1 MAKAQ
6 LRSRSRKGEKSAGS
20 ELKQA
25 TELDASPKTGTK
37 AAKEEP
43 SSSSEKAEIA
53 AEFRNMM
60 ILLMVAVT
68 TYGGRTCTKLLL
80 NDLVRLNG
88 LKEGYRFM
96 LLSIFY
102 WSYAPPQLF
111 GGWLAQKL
119 GGKKAMM
126 IHMGGMTLA
135 FIGTGVLLVMPDLDM
150 DFRIQAIGALRL
162 VDGLCQCLYVPTVYT
177 LYRERVKKSRRSH
190 YKAMMSLGNRSA
202 RFAAAALEPWLV
214 HGVFLAVAPV
224 YGILGVIALGVFVT
238 FAVMFPP
245 AKRPRKLIKNAAST
259 KALGNSASGELKR
272 SRLNG
277 NDPPVPLFGRKFWRL
292 VLFGPALACT
302 LVQFCSNWIQILVE
316 TFSMRFYTEVV
327 NTTVVEAAIYNSSPL
342 TVGFVSPFVCVGLEV
357 FLHRLNFSSKN
368 IRRTHSC
375 LALLLTTLAMVVI
388 STTENAS
395 VFLWA
400 IVATLFANGLHTAGY
415 AANYDELGGGQTGI
429 LSAFG
434 NSVANLA
441 GLGAPLL
448 AFHLQEHLGDWTLIF
463 PATAVLCFVSGV
475 IYFFFIST
483 QTAPLEDAPPAD
495 KTGAVTVPPPAADA
509 AATAATAAL
518 KKHQD

>member
-357 FLHRLNFSSKN
+357 FLHVRLCKRVCPLLDFDFFSVEGCCLCRCFVRHLSQRLNFSSKN

-415 AANYDELGGGQTGI
+415 AANYDELGGGFVFMFNM
-429 LSAFG
+429 LSSDFR
-434 NSVANLA
+434 N
-441 GLGAPLL
+441 
-448 AFHLQEHLGDWTLIF
+448 H
-463 PATAVLCFVSGV
+463 
-475 IYFFFIST
+475 
-483 QTAPLEDAPPAD
+483 
-495 KTGAVTVPPPAADA
+495 
-509 AATAATAAL
+509 AL
-518 KKHQD
+518 R

>member
-6 LRSRSRKGEKSAGS
+6 LRSRGRKGDKKADS
-20 ELKQA
+20 EPKQ
-25 TELDASPKTGTK
+25 TTGVDASPKSVAK
-37 AAKEEP
+37 AVKDAP
-43 SSSSEKAEIA
+43 SSSAEKAVIA

-135 FIGTGVLLVMPDLDM
+135 FLGTGALLVIPDLDM

-224 YGILGVIALGVFVT
+224 YGILGVLALGVFVT

-245 AKRPRKLIKNAAST
+245 AKRPRALQSVPAPSA
-259 KALGNSASGELKR
+259 KALGDSASASATATAAVLKL

-357 FLHRLNFSSKN
+357 FLHVR
-368 IRRTHSC
+368 
-375 LALLLTTLAMVVI
+375 
-388 STTENAS
+388 AS
-395 VFLWA
+395 
-400 IVATLFANGLHTAGY
+400 
-415 AANYDELGGGQTGI
+415 
-429 LSAFG
+429 
-434 NSVANLA
+434 
-441 GLGAPLL
+441 
-448 AFHLQEHLGDWTLIF
+448 LQLR
-463 PATAVLCFVSGV
+463 S
-475 IYFFFIST
+475 
-483 QTAPLEDAPPAD
+483 
-495 KTGAVTVPPPAADA
+495 
-509 AATAATAAL
+509 
-518 KKHQD
+518 